1 MRRGPRATNCSY
13 LAPLRRC
20 APLSPVDGR
29 APLASETPAPLSVVL
44 AVLSSAAPLLS
55 SPCHA
60 VRFPGAVRVKVLD
73 CLSSGSFWTPFW

>member
-55 SPCHA
+55 SPRRS
-60 VRFPGAVRVKVLD
+60 VPSRPLPSVRVRPVGWPK
-73 CLSSGSFWTPFW
+73 C